1 MSQRVD
7 NTIATEAIEKLK
19 KVSTQ
24 ELDQLNSL
32 VRPTTLSDL
41 IRIGS
46 TVTDKA
52 TGSWGD
58 GANTA
63 CALSAAEIGR
73 QYLAER

>member
-1 MSQRVD
+1 MFQKVD
-7 NTIATEAIEKLK
+7 DTRATEAIEKLREI
-19 KVSTQ
+19 STP

-52 TGSWGD
+52 TGAWGD
-58 GANTA
+58 GVNDA